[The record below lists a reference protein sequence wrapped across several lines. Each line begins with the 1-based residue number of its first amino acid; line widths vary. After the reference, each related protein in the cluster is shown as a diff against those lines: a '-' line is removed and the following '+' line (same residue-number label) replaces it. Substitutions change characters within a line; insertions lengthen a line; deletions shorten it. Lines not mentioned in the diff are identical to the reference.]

1 MQRTTS
7 KNYSLDHLT
16 DEALLRDLSDLVARD
31 RVGTAALLAHIGE
44 VDARG
49 LYVAAGYPSM
59 HAYCV
64 EDLRL
69 SEDSA
74 YKRIRAARAARQFP
88 AMFHAVADGR
98 LHLAAVCLL
107 APHLTAV
114 NSDELIE
121 AATHRRR
128 FEIEQILARRFG
140 APESPPTI
148 RPLPPGIARPQ
159 SLRQLAPGPVAAAR
173 GPLPQLALEEAG
185 VGELKGSSD
194 RDGSDRERSN
204 RDGSDRDGS
213 DRAGAPEPDSP
224 PAIPSDHRAQLA
236 PGRVAGATN
245 GADSGDPSMDELAP
259 GRVGSPDLTNTAA
272 LLERYS
278 LRVTIDHR
286 THQKLRYAQA
296 LLSHAVAGGDIAQ
309 VLDRALEALILQLER
324 QKFGATTR
332 PRRARPSARRRYVP
346 AHVRRAVWER
356 DKGQCTFT
364 GPSGKRCQARRYL
377 EFDHV
382 HPVAQGGRGTV
393 DNMRLRCRAHNQYE
407 ADRLTQA
414 SDEGSKTK
422 AGNEAERSPS
432 EGAFPG
438 ALSPDSGRQL
448 APPGSEKP
456 RQLAPPGP

>member
-1 MQRTTS
+1 MQSYTS

-148 RPLPPGIARPQ
+148 RPLPPGIARSQ

-185 VGELKGSSD
+185 VGVSKAD
-194 RDGSDRERSN
+194 N
-204 RDGSDRDGS
+204 DGS
-213 DRAGAPEPDSP
+213 DRAGAPEPDST
-224 PAIPSDHRAQLA
+224 PALDADNRDQLA
-236 PGRVAGATN
+236 PGRVDGATN
-245 GADSGDPSMDELAP
+245 GADSGDASMDELAP
-259 GRVGSPDLTNTAA
+259 GRVGSPDLASTAV

-278 LRVTIDHR
+278 LRVTIDHK
-286 THQKLRYAQA
+286 THQKLRYAQT

-382 HPVAQGGRGTV
+382 HPVAQGGRGTI

-407 ADRLTQA
+407 ADRLARA
-414 SDEGSKTK
+414 SDERSETK
-422 AGNEAERSPS
+422 AGREAEGSPS

-438 ALSPDSGRQL
+438 ALPADREKPRQL
-448 APPGSEKP
+448 APPDREQPRQPAPPDSEKP